1 MIQIVLLYALCAT
14 SFTLC
19 KFILLYAKPFFFVG
33 VRMVAAG
40 VCLLGY
46 SFYKNGLKVS
56 FSKKEWHLLGQVV
69 IFHIFCAYVFDLWA
83 LQYLTSAE
91 SSFFYNASPF
101 IAAFFSY
108 YWFAERMT
116 HTKWIGLS
124 IGCLGF
130 IPELFQLGNGQVAS
144 YSVGILPHL
153 AMLVA
158 VSSGVYGWI
167 VMRALVKEGHSPL
180 LINGIGMVGGG
191 VLALTASYFL
201 EGWQVSPV
209 TDLMLF
215 IYYTAAL
222 ILIIN
227 FVFYNLYGF
236 LLKRYSATL
245 LSFAGALTPFFV
257 AVFGA
262 IFLGEQLTLHF
273 FFSLLVVCIGL
284 YLFYREELK
293 QGYILA

>member
-1 MIQIVLLYALCAT
+1 MFQILLLYALCAI

-19 KFILLYAKPFFFVG
+19 KCVLLYAKPLFFVG
-33 VRMVAAG
+33 VRMVVAG
-40 VCLLGY
+40 ICLLAY
-46 SFYKNGLKVS
+46 CSFAGEKWRSFTKREWGL
-56 FSKKEWHLLGQVV
+56 LTQVTL
-69 IFHIFCAYVFDLWA
+69 FHIFCAYVFDLWA

-101 IAAFFSY
+101 IAALFSY
-108 YWFAERMT
+108 WWFNERMT
-116 HTKWIGLS
+116 STKWLGLV
-124 IGCLGF
+124 IGCVGF
-130 IPELFQLGNGQVAS
+130 IQELLQIGEGCRMVSPLGL
-144 YSVGILPHL
+144 LPHL

-167 VMRALVKEGHSPL
+167 VVRALVKEGHSPL

-191 VLALTASYFL
+191 LLALGTSYSF
-201 EGWQVSPV
+201 EGWHEQPV
-209 TDLMLF
+209 TQWLPF
-215 IYYTAAL
+215 IAYTGA
-222 ILIIN
+222 IIIIIN
-227 FVFYNLYGF
+227 FIFYNLYGF

-262 IFLGEQLTLHF
+262 LFLRESLSLHF
-273 FFSLLVVCIGL
+273 FGALLVVCVGL
-284 YLFYREELK
+284 YLFYKEELK